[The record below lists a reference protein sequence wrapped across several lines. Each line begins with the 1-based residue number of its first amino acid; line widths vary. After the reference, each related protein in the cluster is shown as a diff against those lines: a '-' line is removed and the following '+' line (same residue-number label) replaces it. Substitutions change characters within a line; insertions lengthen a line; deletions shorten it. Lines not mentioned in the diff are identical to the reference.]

1 MAQRGMASLSSSRRA
16 ALLAA
21 AAASAALALPR
32 AARAAW
38 PERPV
43 RWLVGYPAGGGTDVL
58 ARMVGA
64 AMTARLGV
72 PVVVENRPGAAT
84 NLAAEAAANAPPD
97 GYTVFTAGNETLV
110 FNPALYRRLPFDAD
124 NGLRPLGLMARF
136 HLVLCAKPN
145 GGAVDAAGFI
155 ERARARAGAM
165 DYGSPGI
172 GSPHHLATER
182 LARDL
187 GVRLNHVPY
196 RGMAPVMNDLMGGHI
211 ALGIVDPPSA
221 ITAIEGKKVAAIA
234 ISSPQRFAP
243 MPDIP
248 TFAESLPGFES
259 LGWFGIVAPA
269 KTPADIVA
277 KLQADVMRAATS
289 PEGKQKIEDAGFR
302 VTGTNG
308 AEFGRIIAADTVT
321 WGKAVAATGFKAD

>member
-1 MAQRGMASLSSSRRA
+1 MSNRAVHRRA

-21 AAASAALALPR
+21 VSAIVAAPR

-43 RWLVGYPAGGGTDVL
+43 RWIVGYPAGGGTDVL
-58 ARMVGA
+58 ARLLGA
-64 AMTARLGV
+64 AMTARLGQ

-110 FNPALYRRLPFDAD
+110 FNPALYKRLPFDAD

-136 HLVLCAKPN
+136 HLVLCAKRE
-145 GGAVDAAGFI
+145 GGAADAAGFI
-155 ERARARAGAM
+155 ERARGRGSAM

-187 GVRLNHVPY
+187 GLKLNHVPY
-196 RGMAPVMNDLMGGHI
+196 RGMAPVMNDLI
-211 ALGIVDPPSA
+211 AGTVEAAVLDMAAGAEVIRSGRVRPLALLSPARLPA
-221 ITAIEGKKVAAIA
+221 IPDVPTATEAFNLRGFEAYAW
-234 ISSPQRFAP
+234 QGLTAP
-243 MPDIP
+243 ARMPDDIAARLS
-248 TFAESLPGFES
+248 AEL
-259 LGWFGIVAPA
+259 
-269 KTPADIVA
+269 
-277 KLQADVMRAATS
+277 AATLADPAVQGRMREIGLDPLTGG
-289 PEGKQKIEDAGFR
+289 PEEQR
-302 VTGTNG
+302 
-308 AEFGRIIAADTVT
+308 RLIASERAIYWPLIRQLGLSLD
-321 WGKAVAATGFKAD
+321 